1 MLLPVIIKNITNNN
15 TQNDSSTPM
24 YSSPFHTNDISNKTF
39 LVTGGAGFIGSNIVE
54 YLLKYNAKKIVVLDN
69 LATGFEDNLKPY
81 LSLPN
86 FEFIKGDICNIDDC
100 NKACAGVDYVFHE
113 AALGSVPR
121 SIKNPIATH
130 NVNATGFINVLL
142 AARDAHVKRVVYA
155 SSSSVYG
162 DSKILPKVENQIGK
176 QLSPYAVS
184 KMTNELYGEIFAKT
198 YNMEII
204 GLRYFNIFGPRQNPQ
219 GEYAAAI
226 PLFINA
232 LLNNTAPAING
243 DGEQTR
249 DFTFVAN
256 AVQANIKAM
265 FEQNVKTD
273 GTIFNIA
280 VGERVSLNQLIE
292 ILKKLIGTTT
302 QQIYRADRPGDVR
315 DSLADISKAKNA
327 INYQPQVKIEEGLKY
342 TLAWFK
348 SK

>member
-1 MLLPVIIKNITNNN
+1 
-15 TQNDSSTPM
+15 M
-24 YSSPFHTNDISNKTF
+24 YSTPFHTIDLSTKSF
-39 LVTGGAGFIGSNIVE
+39 LITGGAGFIGSNLVE
-54 YLLKYNAKKIVVLDN
+54 YLIKYNAKKIVVLDN
-69 LATGFEDNLKPY
+69 LATGFEENIKQY
-81 LSLPN
+81 ISLPN
-86 FEFIKGDICNIDDC
+86 FVFIKGDICNLDDC
-100 NKACAGVDYVFHE
+100 NKACINIDYVFHQ

-121 SIKNPIATH
+121 SIINPIATH
-130 NVNATGFINVLL
+130 NVNSTGFINVLI
-142 AARDAHVKRVVYA
+142 AARDAKVKRVVYA

-184 KMTNELYGEIFAKT
+184 KMTNELYGEIFSKT

-204 GLRYFNIFGPRQNPQ
+204 GLRYFNIFGPRQNPK

-232 LLNNTAPAING
+232 LLHNQAPALNG

-249 DFTFVAN
+249 DFTFVEN
-256 AVQANIKAM
+256 AIQANIKAM
-265 FEQNVKTD
+265 FAEQIKTQ

-292 ILKKLIGTTT
+292 ILKKLIGTSIKQT
-302 QQIYRADRPGDVR
+302 YREERAGDVR
-315 DSLADISKAKNA
+315 DSLADISKAKISIGYNPE
-327 INYQPQVKIEEGLKY
+327 IKIEEGLKR

-348 SK
+348 TQ

>member
-1 MLLPVIIKNITNNN
+1 
-15 TQNDSSTPM
+15 M
-24 YSSPFHTNDISNKTF
+24 YSSPFHTIDLSNQTF

-54 YLLKYNAKKIVVLDN
+54 YLLKYNAKKVIVLDN
-69 LATGFEDNLKPY
+69 LATGFEENLKPY
-81 LSLPN
+81 LSLQN
-86 FEFIKGDICNIDDC
+86 FQFIKGDICNIDDC
-100 NKACAGVDYVFHE
+100 NKACIGVDYVFHQ

-142 AARDAHVKRVVYA
+142 AARDANVKRVVYA

-249 DFTFVAN
+249 DFTFVSN

-265 FEQNVKTD
+265 FVQNIKTD
-273 GTIFNIA
+273 GEVFNIA

-292 ILKKLIGTTT
+292 ILKKLIEKNI
-302 QQIYRADRPGDVR
+302 QQIYREERSGDIR
-315 DSLADISKAKNA
+315 DSLADISKAKN
-327 INYQPQVKIEEGLKY
+327 ILNYQPHIKIEEGLKY
-342 TLAWFK
+342 TLNWFK
-348 SK
+348 TK

>member
-1 MLLPVIIKNITNNN
+1 
-15 TQNDSSTPM
+15 M
-24 YSSPFHTNDISNKTF
+24 YSAPFHTIDLSNKTF

-54 YLLKYNAKKIVVLDN
+54 YLLKYNAKKVVVLDN

-86 FEFIKGDICNIDDC
+86 FQFINGDICNIDDC
-100 NKACAGVDYVFHE
+100 AKACTGVDYIFHE

-130 NVNATGFINVLL
+130 NVNATGFINILI
-142 AARDAHVKRVVYA
+142 AARDADVKRVVYA

-204 GLRYFNIFGPRQNPQ
+204 GLRYFNIFGPRQNPK

-226 PLFINA
+226 PLFINS

-273 GTIFNIA
+273 GTVFNIA

-292 ILKKLIGTTT
+292 ILKKLIGTNV
-302 QQIYRADRPGDVR
+302 QQIYREERPGDVR
-315 DSLADISKAKNA
+315 DSLADISKAKNSL
-327 INYQPQVKIEEGLKY
+327 NYRPQIKIEEGLKY

-348 SK
+348 TK

>member
-1 MLLPVIIKNITNNN
+1 
-15 TQNDSSTPM
+15 M
-24 YSSPFHTNDISNKTF
+24 YSTPFHTIDLSSKTF

-54 YLLKYNAKKIVVLDN
+54 YLFKYNAKKVIVLDN
-69 LATGFEDNLKPY
+69 LATGFEENIKHY

-86 FEFIKGDICNIDDC
+86 FQFINGDICNTNDC
-100 NKACAGVDYVFHE
+100 NKACIGVDYVFHQ

-142 AARDAHVKRVVYA
+142 AARDANVKRIVYA

-198 YNMEII
+198 YNMEIV

-226 PLFINA
+226 PLFINS

-249 DFTFVAN
+249 DFTFVSN
-256 AVQANIKAM
+256 AVQANVKAM
-265 FEQNVKTD
+265 FEQNIKTE

-292 ILKKLIGTTT
+292 ILKKLIGTTI
-302 QQIYRADRPGDVR
+302 QQTYRADRPGDVR
-315 DSLADISKAKNA
+315 DSLADISKAKSA
-327 INYQPQVKIEEGLKY
+327 INYQPQVKIEEGLKH

-348 SK
+348 TK

>member
-1 MLLPVIIKNITNNN
+1 MSHLVTIKNITNNN
-15 TQNDSSTPM
+15 IQNDSIQLM
-24 YSSPFHTNDISNKTF
+24 YSTPFHTVDLSNKTF

-54 YLLKYNAKKIVVLDN
+54 YLLKYNAKKVVVLDN
-69 LATGFEDNLKPY
+69 LSTGFEDNLKPY

-86 FEFIKGDICNIDDC
+86 FQFINGDICNIDDC
-100 NKACAGVDYVFHE
+100 NKACKAIDYIFHE

-142 AARDAHVKRVVYA
+142 AAREANVKRVVYA

-198 YNMEII
+198 YDMQII
-204 GLRYFNIFGPRQNPQ
+204 GLRYFNIFGPRQNPK

-226 PLFINA
+226 PLFINS
-232 LLNNTAPAING
+232 LLNNTPPAING

-249 DFTFVAN
+249 DFTFVEN

-292 ILKKLIGTTT
+292 ILKKLIGTKT
-302 QQIYRADRPGDVR
+302 QQTYRADRPGDVR

-327 INYQPQVKIEEGLKY
+327 INYLPLVKIEEGLKY

>member
-1 MLLPVIIKNITNNN
+1 MNNN
-15 TQNDSSTPM
+15 TPNASSYM
-24 YSSPFHTNDISNKTF
+24 YTVPFHTLDLSNKTF
-39 LVTGGAGFIGSNIVE
+39 LVTGGAGFIGSNLVE
-54 YLLKYNAKKIVVLDN
+54 YLLKFNAMKVVVLDN
-69 LATGFEDNLKPY
+69 LATGFEENIKPY

-86 FEFIKGDICNIDDC
+86 FQFINGDICNIEDC
-100 NKACAGVDYVFHE
+100 HKACLGIDYVFHE

-130 NVNATGFINVLL
+130 NVNATGFINVLI
-142 AARDAHVKRVVYA
+142 AARDAKVKRVVYA

-232 LLNNTAPAING
+232 LLNNTPPAING

-249 DFTFVAN
+249 DFTFVSN

-265 FEQNVKTD
+265 LEQNVKTD
-273 GTIFNIA
+273 GTVFNIA
-280 VGERVSLNQLIE
+280 VGERVSLNQLID
-292 ILKKLIGTTT
+292 ILKKLIGTTI
-302 QQIYRADRPGDVR
+302 QQTYRADRPGDVR
-315 DSLADISKAKNA
+315 DSLADITKAQNA
-327 INYQPQVKIEEGLKY
+327 LHYQPKVKIEEGLKH

-348 SK
+348 AKQAD

>member
-1 MLLPVIIKNITNNN
+1 MY
-15 TQNDSSTPM
+15 STP
-24 YSSPFHTNDISNKTF
+24 FHPSGISNKAF

-54 YLLKYNAKKIVVLDN
+54 YLLKHNAGKIVVLDN
-69 LATGFEDNLKPY
+69 LSTGFEENIKSY

-86 FEFIKGDICNIDDC
+86 FQFIKGDICNIDDC
-100 NKACAGVDYVFHE
+100 HTACKGIDYVFHQ

-130 NVNATGFINVLL
+130 NVNATGFINVLV
-142 AARDAHVKRVVYA
+142 AARDAGVKRVVYA

-162 DSKILPKVENQIGK
+162 DSKVLPKVEEQIGK

-184 KMTNELYGEIFAKT
+184 KMTNELYGEIFSKT

-204 GLRYFNIFGPRQNPQ
+204 GLRYFNIFGPRQNPK

-232 LLNNTAPAING
+232 LLNNQPPAING

-256 AVQANIKAM
+256 AVEANVKAM
-265 FEQNVKTD
+265 FKENINTTGNV
-273 GTIFNIA
+273 FNIA
-280 VGERVSLNQLIE
+280 VGERVSLNQLIG
-292 ILKKLIGTTT
+292 ILKKLTGSTV
-302 QQIYRADRPGDVR
+302 QQTYREERSGDIR
-315 DSLADISKAKNA
+315 DSLADITKARSTLG
-327 INYQPQVKIEEGLKY
+327 YEPLYKIEEGLKI
-342 TLAWFK
+342 TLEWFK
-348 SK
+348 SHNFVK

>member
-1 MLLPVIIKNITNNN
+1 
-15 TQNDSSTPM
+15 M
-24 YSSPFHTNDISNKTF
+24 YETPFHTKDLSSKTF

-54 YLLKYNAKKIVVLDN
+54 YLLKYNAQKVIVLDD
-69 LATGFEDNLKPY
+69 LSTGFEEIIKSFLT
-81 LSLPN
+81 LSN
-86 FEFIKGDICNIDDC
+86 FQFIKGDICNINDC
-100 NKACAGVDYVFHE
+100 VKACVGVDYVFHQ

-142 AARDAHVKRVVYA
+142 AARDANVLRVVYA

-162 DSKILPKVENQIGK
+162 DSKALPKIENNIGK

-198 YNMEII
+198 YDMEII
-204 GLRYFNIFGPRQNPQ
+204 GLRYFNIFGPRQNPK

-232 LLNNTAPAING
+232 LLKGQSPALNG

-249 DFTFVAN
+249 DFTFVSN

-265 FEQNVKTD
+265 FAEQIKTQ
-273 GTIFNIA
+273 GAIFNIA
-280 VGERVSLNQLIE
+280 VGERVSLN
-292 ILKKLIGTTT
+292 KLISVLKELTGSLVDP
-302 QQIYRADRPGDVR
+302 IYREDRPGDVR
-315 DSLADISKAKNA
+315 DSLADITKAQASLGYDPK
-327 INYQPQVKIEEGLKY
+327 IKIEEGLKY
-342 TLAWFK
+342 TLEWFK
-348 SK
+348 TNLS

>member
-1 MLLPVIIKNITNNN
+1 
-15 TQNDSSTPM
+15 M
-24 YSSPFHTNDISNKTF
+24 YTAPFHTNDITDKKF

-54 YLLKYNAKKIVVLDN
+54 YLLKHKARKVVVLDN
-69 LATGFEDNLKPY
+69 LATGFEENISPY
-81 LSLPN
+81 FSRPD
-86 FEFIKGDICNIDDC
+86 FQFIKGDICNADDC
-100 NKACAGVDYVFHE
+100 NTACQGIDYVFHQ

-130 NVNATGFINVLL
+130 NVNATGFLNVLL
-142 AARDAHVKRVVYA
+142 AARDAKVKRVVYA

-162 DSKILPKVENQIGK
+162 DSKVLPKIEHQIGK

-184 KMTNELYGEIFAKT
+184 KMTNELYGEIFSKT

-232 LLNNTAPAING
+232 LLNDQPPAING

-265 FEQNVKTD
+265 LTKEVSADGNV
-273 GTIFNIA
+273 FNIA
-280 VGERVSLNQLIE
+280 VSERVSLNQLIS
-292 ILKKLIGTTT
+292 ILKKLTGSKV
-302 QQIYRADRPGDVR
+302 QQTYRAERSGDIR
-315 DSLADISKAKNA
+315 DSLADITKAKMA
-327 INYQPQVKIEEGLKY
+327 FGYDPKYKIEEGLKL
-342 TLAWFK
+342 TLEWFRTTK
-348 SK
+348 N

>member
-1 MLLPVIIKNITNNN
+1 MYIT
-15 TQNDSSTPM
+15 
-24 YSSPFHTNDISNKTF
+24 PFHTTNISKASF

-54 YLLKYNAKKIVVLDN
+54 YLLKYNAKKVVVLDN
-69 LATGFEDNLKPY
+69 LATGFEENIKPY

-86 FEFIKGDICNIDDC
+86 FKFIKGDICNIDDC
-100 NKACAGVDYVFHE
+100 HKACVGIDYVFHQ

-121 SIKNPIATH
+121 SIQNPIATH
-130 NVNATGFINVLL
+130 NVNATGFINVLI
-142 AARDAHVKRVVYA
+142 AARDAKVKRVVYA

-162 DSKILPKVENQIGK
+162 DSKILPKEENQIGK

-204 GLRYFNIFGPRQNPQ
+204 GLRYFNIFGPRQNPK

-232 LLNNTAPAING
+232 LLNDQPPAING

-256 AVQANIKAM
+256 AVQANVKAM
-265 FEQNVKTD
+265 FAENLDTNGNV
-273 GTIFNIA
+273 FNIA
-280 VGERVSLNQLIE
+280 IGERISLNQLINT
-292 ILKKLIGTTT
+292 LKKIIGSKTNA
-302 QQIYRADRPGDVR
+302 IYRAERPGDVR
-315 DSLADISKAKNA
+315 DSLADISKAQKQLD
-327 INYQPQVKIEEGLKY
+327 YQPQIKLEEGLKY
-342 TLAWFK
+342 TLDWFK
-348 SK
+348 AVSN

>member
-1 MLLPVIIKNITNNN
+1 
-15 TQNDSSTPM
+15 M
-24 YSSPFHTNDISNKTF
+24 YSLPFHTNDISSKTF

-54 YLLKYNAKKIVVLDN
+54 YLIKHNAKKVVILDN
-69 LATGFEDNLKPY
+69 LATGFEENIEPY
-81 LSLPN
+81 LSLSN
-86 FEFIKGDICNIDDC
+86 FTFIKGDICNIEDC
-100 NKACAGVDYVFHE
+100 HKSCIGIDHVFHQ

-121 SIKNPIATH
+121 SIQNPIATH
-130 NVNATGFINVLL
+130 NVNATGFINILI
-142 AARDAHVKRVVYA
+142 AARDAKVKRIVYA

-162 DSKILPKVENQIGK
+162 DSQILPKVENVIGK

-232 LLNNTAPAING
+232 LLNNQSPSLNG

-265 FEQNVKTD
+265 FEQNIKTE
-273 GTIFNIA
+273 GAIFNIA
-280 VGERVSLNQLIE
+280 VGERISLNQLIE
-292 ILKKLIGTTT
+292 ILKKLIGTNIK
-302 QQIYRADRPGDVR
+302 QLYRAERAGDVR
-315 DSLADISKAKNA
+315 DSLADISKAETLLK
-327 INYQPQVKIEEGLKY
+327 YQPKVKIEEGLKH
-342 TLAWFK
+342 TLDWFK
-348 SK
+348 TK